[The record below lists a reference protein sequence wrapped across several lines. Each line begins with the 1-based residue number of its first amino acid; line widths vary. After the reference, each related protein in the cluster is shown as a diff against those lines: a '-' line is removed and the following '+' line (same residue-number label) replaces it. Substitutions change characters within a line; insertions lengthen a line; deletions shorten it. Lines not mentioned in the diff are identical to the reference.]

1 MYFIREFKPEDLEE
15 VIEIAD
21 TSLTE
26 RYFPT
31 LFMDIYQAWPQ
42 GFLVAESK
50 NILGFIAGNK
60 IYNEARILMLAV
72 REKYRRKGIGTNLL
86 RRFLSVCKKEGLVS
100 IRLEVRTT
108 NTGAITFYKKFGFHI
123 ISFIPNYY
131 SNGDT
136 AYVMWRMI

>member
-15 VIEIAD
+15 VIEIAN

>member
-1 MYFIREFKPEDLEE
+1 VYFIREFKPEDLEE
-15 VIEIAD
+15 VIEIAN

>member
-1 MYFIREFKPEDLEE
+1 VYFIREFKPEDLEE

>member
-15 VIEIAD
+15 VIEIAN

-108 NTGAITFYKKFGFHI
+108 NTGAITFYKKFGFDI
-123 ISFIPNYY
+123 ISK
-131 SNGDT
+131 S
-136 AYVMWRMI
+136 MIFNVENLYMERVSQT